1 MAVGNEKADLTI
13 IVRDLRRRFG
23 VQQVLDGVNLD
34 CPQGKVTT
42 IVGPS
47 GCGKTVLLKH
57 LGLLLR
63 PDSGQIIIDG
73 DDVTRLSSRG
83 LDRVREKFGMLFQAG
98 ALFDSMSVFDN
109 VAFPLVE
116 KTRMTRAEIAKSV
129 TEMLKRLGLEGMEN
143 KYPSEL
149 SGGMQKRVALARALI
164 RRPKILML
172 DEPTTGLDPTR
183 TASIHHL
190 VRSTQQNFA
199 LTVVMVSHDVPQVF
213 EVSDQIAYMNEG
225 KIELAGS
232 VSEVMSSDN
241 QHFKRFLAGKALDE
255 DELFP
260 PPPQPSPEDRARPA
274 QSRTSATH
282 ILSGS
287 NLRRALCV
295 WLHRQ

>member
-1 MAVGNEKADLTI
+1 LASGNEKPDFDLTI
-13 IVRDLRRRFG
+13 IVRDLRHRFG
-23 VQQVLDGVNLD
+23 EQQVLDGVNLG
-34 CPQGKVTT
+34 CPRGKVTT

-47 GCGKTVLLKH
+47 GCGKTVFLKH
-57 LGLLLR
+57 LALLLR

-73 DDVTRLSSRG
+73 DDVTRLSSRE

-98 ALFDSMSVFDN
+98 ALFDSMTVFDN

-116 KTRMTRAEIAKSV
+116 KTRMTRDEIAKSV
-129 TEMLKRLGLEGMEN
+129 TEILKRLGLEGMEN

-190 VRSTQQNFA
+190 VRRTQQNFA

-213 EVSDQIAYMNEG
+213 EVSDQIAYMNRG

-232 VSEVMSSDN
+232 VSEVMSADN
-241 QHFKRFLAGKALDE
+241 QNFKRFLAGKALDE
-255 DELFP
+255 DELL
-260 PPPQPSPEDRARPA
+260 STGAVVAAAR
-274 QSRTSATH
+274 
-282 ILSGS
+282 
-287 NLRRALCV
+287 
-295 WLHRQ
+295 

>member
-1 MAVGNEKADLTI
+1 LASGNEKPDFDLTI
-13 IVRDLRRRFG
+13 IVRDLRHRFG
-23 VQQVLDGVNLD
+23 EQQVLDGVNLG
-34 CPQGKVTT
+34 CPRGKVTT

-47 GCGKTVLLKH
+47 GCGKTVFLKH
-57 LGLLLR
+57 LALLLR

-98 ALFDSMSVFDN
+98 ALFDSMTVFDN

-116 KTRMTRAEIAKSV
+116 KTRMTRDEIAKSV
-129 TEMLKRLGLEGMEN
+129 TEILKRLGLEGMEN

-190 VRSTQQNFA
+190 VRRTQQNFA

-213 EVSDQIAYMNEG
+213 EVSDQIAYMNGG

-232 VSEVMSSDN
+232 ASEVMSADN
-241 QHFKRFLAGKALDE
+241 QNFKRFLAGKALDE
-255 DELFP
+255 DELL
-260 PPPQPSPEDRARPA
+260 STGAVVAAAR
-274 QSRTSATH
+274 
-282 ILSGS
+282 
-287 NLRRALCV
+287 
-295 WLHRQ
+295 

>member
-1 MAVGNEKADLTI
+1 
-13 IVRDLRRRFG
+13 
-23 VQQVLDGVNLD
+23 
-34 CPQGKVTT
+34 
-42 IVGPS
+42 
-47 GCGKTVLLKH
+47 
-57 LGLLLR
+57 
-63 PDSGQIIIDG
+63 
-73 DDVTRLSSRG
+73 
-83 LDRVREKFGMLFQAG
+83 MLFQAG
-98 ALFDSMSVFDN
+98 ALFDSMSVFDH

-190 VRSTQQNFA
+190 VRRTQQNFA

-213 EVSDQIAYMNEG
+213 EVSDQIAYMNGG

-232 VSEVMSSDN
+232 ASEVMSADN
-241 QHFKRFLAGKALDE
+241 QNFKRFLAGKALDE
-255 DELFP
+255 DELL
-260 PPPQPSPEDRARPA
+260 STGAVVAAAR
-274 QSRTSATH
+274 
-282 ILSGS
+282 
-287 NLRRALCV
+287 
-295 WLHRQ
+295 